1 MRIPTLRVNCAF
13 AVSVT
18 VGPRACPGPATAPRR
33 AAALLPSLPPSL
45 PPSPSLPPFPS
56 FLDDEISQSPL
67 YRRRKFAFSAVGGA
81 SEEVGPWTFT
91 GRAALGHEGATG
103 WSPTNT
109 VERVV
114 VLGFASAP
122 TSVVLPGTA
131 SQGDTALTFVYDA
144 AAKALTIRKPNV
156 AVAADF
162 TLLIS
167 GGSASTT
174 SSQ

>member
-1 MRIPTLRVNCAF
+1 
-13 AVSVT
+13 
-18 VGPRACPGPATAPRR
+18 
-33 AAALLPSLPPSL
+33 
-45 PPSPSLPPFPS
+45 
-56 FLDDEISQSPL
+56 
-67 YRRRKFAFSAVGGA
+67 
-81 SEEVGPWTFT
+81 
-91 GRAALGHEGATG
+91 
-103 WSPTNT
+103 